1 MSKQK
6 FDINIKNFLWKDY
19 LTKDIQVDDERIA
32 SVTLSLS
39 DEAKNYIKLSD
50 TTFPSADSSDGAT
63 PVVKK
68 GIVNVSLIV
77 TSTTNIKTTISG
89 TESYILIT
97 VKDIWGKTTTA
108 KIAVPIKNKA
118 DEDADNAKK

>member
-1 MSKQK
+1 MAKQK

-77 TSTTNIKTTISG
+77 TSTTNIKQLFQARKLYPYHSERYLG
-89 TESYILIT
+89 KDYYCQDCCSYQEQ
-97 VKDIWGKTTTA
+97 G
-108 KIAVPIKNKA
+108 
-118 DEDADNAKK
+118 

>member
-1 MSKQK
+1 MRPKT
-6 FDINIKNFLWKDY
+6 IL
-19 LTKDIQVDDERIA
+19 
-32 SVTLSLS
+32 
-39 DEAKNYIKLSD
+39 KLSD

-97 VKDIWGKTTTA
+97 VKDIGERLLLPRLLFLSRTRLTKMQ
-108 KIAVPIKNKA
+108 IML
-118 DEDADNAKK
+118 KK